1 LFCRVKS
8 GWQQCWNE
16 ESWLEIQIDDNLENS
31 RSFELNNIDNIG
43 VGTSRS
49 ANIHNIGVGT
59 NSDTNNSLDENDIDE
74 CTRNN
79 EEDEDNKANFSLHD
93 IPANYLF

>member
-1 LFCRVKS
+1 
-8 GWQQCWNE
+8 
-16 ESWLEIQIDDNLENS
+16 LEIQIDDNLENS

-43 VGTSRS
+43 IGTSRS
-49 ANIHNIGVGT
+49 ANIYNIGVST

>member
-1 LFCRVKS
+1 M
-8 GWQQCWNE
+8 
-16 ESWLEIQIDDNLENS
+16 EIQIDDNLENS

-79 EEDEDNKANFSLHD
+79 EEDEDNKTNFSLHD
-93 IPANYLF
+93 ISANYLF